1 MVRALSPGDV
11 IDDVEARGGVVTGMV
26 DPVGQAIDYGYGEEL
41 SDGKQW
47 RSCRPE
53 VEWQ

>member
-1 MVRALSPGDV
+1 MEWS
-11 IDDVEARGGVVTGMV
+11 TGMV
-26 DPVGQAIDYGYGEEL
+26 DLVGQPIDYGYGEES

-47 RSCRPE
+47 RSCRLE